1 MNSITQTNF
10 NIETEHWDN
19 GTLGRDE
26 AYVAVAPQSSA
37 LTIDDALG
45 LQMISIRLPKELIE
59 AFKAIASVNGM
70 GYQPLMRTT
79 LQRFADSEL
88 KRMALDFLAEAKTLK
103 NAQKLTQTDGGA
115 TALKMA
121 A

>member
-1 MNSITQTNF
+1 MTTNNTIDLKNF
-10 NIETEHWDN
+10 DIESEQWDN
-19 GTLGRDE
+19 GTLGCDE
-26 AYVAVAPQSSA
+26 AYVAVAPHA
-37 LTIDDALG
+37 NAIAIDDALG

-59 AFKAIASVNGM
+59 SFKAIAKANGM

-88 KRMALDFLAEAKTLK
+88 KRLAMDYLDKT
-103 NAQKLTQTDGGA
+103 NAQKGA
-115 TALKMA
+115 VPERSAPLQMA